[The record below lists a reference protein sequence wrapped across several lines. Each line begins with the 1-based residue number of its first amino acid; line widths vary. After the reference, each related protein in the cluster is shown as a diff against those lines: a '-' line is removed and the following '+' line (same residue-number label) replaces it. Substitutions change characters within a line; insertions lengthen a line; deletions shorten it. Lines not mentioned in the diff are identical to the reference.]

1 MAAGPAVCQGG
12 AAPGSGELCRPALPP
27 EQEMPGT
34 GHLDTP
40 GLTAPS
46 APPEPTVGLGA
57 LGNVPDL
64 PRCWGQAPSEVWR
77 EQRWG
82 RSLGGLRSTLPLRHH
97 SPEATGMANLWV
109 SAWLGPLC
117 SPTMVRLCRW
127 KLRCPPSVPM
137 GQAPRL
143 GTAPGVPQGAHRAQS
158 LASPWAQGRSP
169 TLLGTVLTP
178 SSVGH
183 VSVWGNGAGGGH
195 AVLAPSSSP
204 RLTQG
209 SAGQGEPPSIP
220 APSRGAAHS
229 PPACFEA
236 AGRQEGAPFFVV
248 AATFPSPGARRR
260 EDSGSGDPQGV

>member
-97 SPEATGMANLWV
+97 SPEAKGMANLWV
-109 SAWLGPLC
+109 SAWLGPPC

-137 GQAPRL
+137 GRHLALARRL
-143 GTAPGVPQGAHRAQS
+143 GFLR
-158 LASPWAQGRSP
+158 
-169 TLLGTVLTP
+169 VLTVP
-178 SSVGH
+178 RAWHRPGLR
-183 VSVWGNGAGGGH
+183 AG
-195 AVLAPSSSP
+195 P
-204 RLTQG
+204 
-209 SAGQGEPPSIP
+209 PPSW
-220 APSRGAAHS
+220 
-229 PPACFEA
+229 
-236 AGRQEGAPFFVV
+236 
-248 AATFPSPGARRR
+248 ARC
-260 EDSGSGDPQGV
+260 